1 MFYLPL
7 SKGVFFIS
15 TRTCICESLLTTNV
29 SINVRIVVVYN
40 WYYILKKFKMQLNYW
55 NFALKSWIYESFI
68 KHMFV
73 RFKHYYKHYLH
84 VSDFYVFNMVM
95 LFFSFFVILSMIK
108 KMVPINLTPGI
119 IYKRILK
126 PGISYKEFCNN
137 SVSLVLFFYI

>member
-1 MFYLPL
+1 M
-7 SKGVFFIS
+7 FFIS
-15 TRTCICESLLTTNV
+15 KRTCESLLKTNV
-29 SINVRIVVVYN
+29 SINMRIVVVYK
-40 WYYILKKFKMQLNYW
+40 WYYIFKKCKMQLNYW
-55 NFALKSWIYESFI
+55 NFALKRWIYESFI
-68 KHMFV
+68 EHMFV

-84 VSDFYVFNMVM
+84 VSYFYVFNMVM